1 MRSLLLLLCLLVATT
16 GCIAPS
22 GGGPVTNTTT
32 ETPITDTET
41 GTTTP
46 SATQATATTDSCIPY
61 EPVAGLDLTVPE
73 WSNTSAHLTVTTVE
87 NGTTIVNRTVTAGER
102 VVYDGS
108 NRVFEPRTEYRV
120 AIRVDESVRWNR
132 TLSPKARQN
141 LEVERNG
148 SVTLESMPI
157 EDTPTPCPE

>member
-1 MRSLLLLLCLLVATT
+1 MKRRALLGLSASALAGFA
-16 GCIAPS
+16 GCSTANS
-22 GGGPVTNTTT
+22 TT

-132 TLSPKARQN
+132 TLSPKVRQN